1 MTVQNSSDVII
12 LGGGL
17 VGMTLAIGLARE
29 GISSVVVDN
38 SDPSVLT
45 AEGFDGRASAIS
57 TASWNLYTHLG
68 MAEALAERG
77 CPIASIA
84 VTDGMKPGRIDFKP
98 EAGDGS
104 LGRMFA
110 NRDLRLVMYDVASRE
125 ELITFLPKSDVATR
139 ERDAHGVTV
148 TLTDGRIL
156 TARLLVAA
164 EGRQSPTR
172 DEAGFTPAR
181 WSYHH
186 RAIIAG
192 LTHEKPHDNVA
203 WEIFYPA
210 GPFALLPLLDDAQ
223 GRHRSALVWTVAE
236 KDAAGV
242 LALPD
247 AAFVGEVSRRMGGIF
262 GEIALAAPRTS
273 YVLNFHHTAKV
284 AEQRLVLVG
293 DAAHGM
299 HPIAGQ
305 GLNLGL
311 RDVAALVEVL
321 AEGMRLGLDPG
332 DAQVLQRY
340 ERWRALDGF
349 MVSGATDV
357 LTRLFGIPGRIP
369 SALRRLGM
377 AGVQR
382 SPVLKRFFMDEARGM
397 SGTLPALLQA

>member
-1 MTVQNSSDVII
+1 MNDSLSSDVII

-29 GISSVVVDN
+29 GITSIVVDN
-38 SDPSVLT
+38 SDPATQT
-45 AEGFDGRASAIS
+45 ADGFDGRASAIS
-57 TASWNLYTHLG
+57 TASWNLYTNLG
-68 MAEALAERG
+68 MADDLEPKG
-77 CPIASIA
+77 CPIEAIA
-84 VTDGMKPGRIDFKP
+84 VTDAMKPGRIDFRP

-110 NRDLRLVMYDVASRE
+110 NRDLRVVMYDVASRE
-125 ELITFLPKSDVATR
+125 SAITFLPKSRVTAR
-139 ERDAHGVTV
+139 ERGAHGVSV
-148 TLTDGRIL
+148 TLDDGRL
-156 TARLLVAA
+156 LRGSLLVAA
-164 EGRQSPTR
+164 EGRRSPTR

-181 WSYHH
+181 WDYHH

-192 LTHEKPHDNVA
+192 LTHEKPHGNVA

-210 GPFALLPLLDDAQ
+210 GPFALLPLLDDEQ
-223 GRHRSALVWTVAE
+223 GRHRSALVWTVSE
-236 KDAAGV
+236 KDAAGA

-247 AAFVGEVSRRMGGIF
+247 EAFLGEVSRRMNGIF
-262 GEIALAAPRTS
+262 GELALSSARSS
-273 YVLNFHHTAKV
+273 YPLNFHHTVKV
-284 AEQRLVLVG
+284 VDQRLALVG

-321 AEGMRLGLDPG
+321 AEGMRMGLEPG
-332 DAQVLQRY
+332 DAQVLKRY
-340 ERWRALDGF
+340 ERWRALDTF

-357 LTRLFGIPGRIP
+357 LTRLFGMRGRLP
-369 SALRRLGM
+369 SMVRRLGM

-382 SPVLKRFFMDEARGM
+382 MPALKRFFMDEARGM
-397 SGTLPALLQA
+397 SGKLPALLQA